1 MNALTLKATN
11 DKKNYEEKIEK
22 LKASSVETESTLRR
36 EISEISKAKAI
47 DEQKIEFLEKKL
59 NDTETKRIS
68 EVEYLNEQL
77 KTIKEKLN
85 NEREQLKAKVEEL
98 EETLHKRE
106 NDLSDQKSQYEIQ
119 IALAESKIKNLQS
132 YSETTIAEKN
142 ETIRSLEKQLDDSRR
157 RNENEKS
164 SQQSTH
170 Q

>member
-59 NDTETKRIS
+59 NDTETKRVS

-85 NEREQLKAKVEEL
+85 NEREQLKAKV
-98 EETLHKRE
+98 
-106 NDLSDQKSQYEIQ
+106 
-119 IALAESKIKNLQS
+119 
-132 YSETTIAEKN
+132 
-142 ETIRSLEKQLDDSRR
+142 
-157 RNENEKS
+157 
-164 SQQSTH
+164 
-170 Q
+170 